1 MATTSRTVSRSRP
14 RGGATAVT
22 KDRTPPAPP
31 GTAAGRRRPGGRRL
45 VIRIRSAGYYTTTI
59 ALAILFVAPLLWT
72 GWSSVRGPQ
81 ATGGDD
87 GFGTKNYERLADY
100 GSGLAQYTANSL
112 AVSLMTVAGTLT
124 VAVLAGYAFTRF
136 RFPGRNALF
145 LLTLAILMVPYPT
158 ILVPLYV
165 LLDDLGLSNS
175 LLGLAL
181 VLVMFQLPF
190 AVFMMRNAF
199 DAVPRQFD
207 EAAKVDGASTWRIL
221 VSVIGPA
228 TVPAMITVALFAF
241 IASWNEFI
249 APLILISDDAKFT
262 LPTALAAM
270 RSGNHGAID
279 HGALQAGTVVS
290 AIPCMLL
297 FLLLQRYYVRGFTS
311 GALKG

>member
-1 MATTSRTVSRSRP
+1 VN
-14 RGGATAVT
+14 
-22 KDRTPPAPP
+22 
-31 GTAAGRRRPGGRRL
+31 
-45 VIRIRSAGYYTTTI
+45 
-59 ALAILFVAPLLWT
+59 
-72 GWSSVRGPQ
+72 GPQ
-81 ATGGDD
+81 ATGGGD
-87 GFGTKNYERLADY
+87 GFGAENYTRLADY
-100 GSGLAQYTANSL
+100 GAGLAQYAANSL

-165 LLDDLGLSNS
+165 LLDDIGLQNS

-221 VSVIGPA
+221 VSVVGPA
-228 TVPAMITVALFAF
+228 TVPVMITVALFAF

-249 APLILISDDAKFT
+249 APLILLSDDGKFT

-270 RSGNHGAID
+270 RSGSHGAID

-290 AIPCMLL
+290 AIPCLLL